1 MRAQRNNHN
10 GSYRGFDGRS
20 RVHHDTEWA
29 VIRIR
34 SLRVDVRHLHHGQQR
49 QQDQANNRH
58 HCRVARKGE
67 QLAAPVGLSS
77 AQRRLRIFLI
87 QEYTEW
93 AAECKPCAKTGLRPP
108 L

>member
-10 GSYRGFDGRS
+10 GSYRGCDGRS

-34 SLRVDVRHLHHGQQR
+34 SLRVDVRHLHHGQQS

-87 QEYTEW
+87 QEYTE
-93 AAECKPCAKTGLRPP
+93 
-108 L
+108 